1 MKEKNLV
8 LAHLVFVLTTIYVLA
23 WLPKW
28 PFSKYLFVG
37 SFAFIVG
44 LEVAYWWQSKKDNS
58 RLINLGQWGSLK
70 ATTLKDFYSYFGVV
84 LFAVLTLWLV
94 GWCLGTLHKPGTGW
108 RRVEGYFWSSMVQQ
122 FVLQITLLRRLLVL
136 LPSKWSA
143 ILLASVCF
151 AFVHAPNPVL
161 TGLCIASGLLL
172 CSLYEKTRNFW
183 LCVAFHMA
191 LGLSLSLSMPE
202 QFTGGM
208 KAGKRYVEWVER
220 QKIQNK

>member
-1 MKEKNLV
+1 MKAKSLV
-8 LAHLVFVLTTIYVLA
+8 WLHLVFVLTVIYVLA

-37 SFAFIVG
+37 TFAYIVG
-44 LEVAYWWQSKKDNS
+44 LEIFYSWKSQETDSSLV
-58 RLINLGQWGSLK
+58 NLGNWGSL
-70 ATTLKDFYSYFGVV
+70 TRTSLKDFYLYFGVV
-84 LFAVLTLWLV
+84 LLAVLTLWLA
-94 GWCLGTLHKPGTGW
+94 GWGLGTLHKPGTGW

-122 FVLQITLLRRLLVL
+122 FVLQITLLRRFLVL

-143 ILLASVCF
+143 VLISALCF

-161 TGLCIASGLLL
+161 TSLCVVSGLLL

-183 LCVAFHMA
+183 LCVVFHMA

-208 KAGKRYVEWVER
+208 KAGKRYVEWIER
-220 QKIQNK
+220 QRIQNK